1 MSTSHQGVG
10 ENEKEWDEQMRTSH
24 QGVGENE
31 INWDERRAQTSTEAD
46 ERFWPKMPVLN
57 ISQKLP
63 IEHLKKCVTKFKFFC
78 C

>member
-1 MSTSHQGVG
+1 MEIEKWDEQTRTSHQGVG

-57 ISQKLP
+57 IS
-63 IEHLKKCVTKFKFFC
+63 LKFSLAKNSS
-78 C
+78 